1 VIILGIDPGTAI
13 TGCAVIECLRNGSRL
28 RALDYGCIRTS
39 SDLPM
44 HIRLQEIYNALCKKV
59 VEYKPEVVAIE
70 QLFFNKNVRTALSVG
85 QARGVAIL
93 AAANHGLD
101 VAEYTPLQ
109 VKQAVTGYGRA
120 SKQQMQRMV
129 AALLHLP
136 EVPRPDDAADALAV
150 AICHGHSL
158 GLEAR
163 LLDAGR

>member
-1 VIILGIDPGTAI
+1 
-13 TGCAVIECLRNGSRL
+13 
-28 RALDYGCIRTS
+28 
-39 SDLPM
+39 M

>member
-1 VIILGIDPGTAI
+1 
-13 TGCAVIECLRNGSRL
+13 
-28 RALDYGCIRTS
+28 
-39 SDLPM
+39 
-44 HIRLQEIYNALCKKV
+44 NALCKKV

>member
-1 VIILGIDPGTAI
+1 
-13 TGCAVIECLRNGSRL
+13 
-28 RALDYGCIRTS
+28 
-39 SDLPM
+39 M

-129 AALLHLP
+129 VALLHLP